1 MANSNINNK
10 LQTSIEV
17 RGARAN
23 NLKNID
29 FSIPHNKFTVITG
42 LSGSG
47 KSSVAFDTI
56 FAEGQRRYLESMS
69 SFTRQ
74 FMGALEK
81 PDVDE
86 IKNLSPTIAIDQLT
100 AHRSPR
106 STVGTMSDTYD
117 YLRIL
122 FATIANVYC
131 PKCNNLST
139 NIKKKN
145 HNHYFCKT
153 CQCDLGE
160 ISISNFSFNS
170 PTGACPKCEGIG
182 RHKVI
187 SRDSLVP
194 NPNLTISEGAIRI
207 WQRLNINNY
216 WVKELSKTAYNDYID
231 INTPVK
237 DLSQYQAMN
246 LYSGMTNPKFPG
258 LINILKE
265 KYKDTDSEY
274 IKKEIENYM
283 TDEECEDCYGARLN
297 QQALNIRLSGRN
309 ILDISNT
316 AIEDL
321 PKMLKAIYLKLDDT
335 KKQVAQLAFSEL
347 EKRLL
352 YLNKVGLG
360 YLSLSRNSQSLSG
373 GEAQRIRLATQL
385 GSGLIG
391 VTYILDEPSIG
402 LHQSDHQKMI
412 DSLNDLKQLGNT
424 VIVVEHDEM
433 TMRSADHIIDIG
445 PGAGEFGGE
454 LMFSGSIKDIE
465 NDPKSITGKY
475 LSGEKRIVSRE
486 KNQIFNKYIVIKGA
500 RANNL
505 KNIDISIPLKGLVA
519 VTGVSGS
526 GKSTLINDILAN
538 YLKNKFYRAK
548 VDVLEH
554 NSIEG
559 VENINKVVI
568 VDQSPI
574 GRNSRSNPATYTG
587 VFTLIRELFAGL
599 KDSKIA
605 KLKPTD
611 FSFNLIGGRCENCR
625 GEGILRFEMNF
636 LPNVYV
642 SCEKCG
648 GKKFQDKILKI
659 KFKDKNI
666 SDVLNMS
673 VGQAISFF
681 IQFEKITNLL
691 KVLQEVGLG
700 YIKLGQPATTLSGG
714 EAQRVKL
721 ASELARSSNGKS
733 LYILDE
739 PTTGLHFDDISRL
752 LEVIDRLVKNKNSVI
767 IIEHNLDVIKNSDW
781 IIELGPK
788 GGNEGGELIAEGTP
802 DQIKKNKKSVT
813 GRYL

>member
-1 MANSNINNK
+1 MAKTNNSN
-10 LQTSIEV
+10 QTESIIV
-17 RGARAN
+17 KGARVN

-47 KSSVAFDTI
+47 KSSIAFDTI

-100 AHRSPR
+100 AHRSSR

-122 FATIANVYC
+122 FANIADVYC
-131 PKCNNLST
+131 PDCNNLAEKNS
-139 NIKKKN
+139 KKN
-145 HNHYFCKT
+145 HNSFSCKK
-153 CQCDLGE
+153 CKKNLVE
-160 ISISNFSFNS
+160 ITISNFSFNS
-170 PTGACPKCEGIG
+170 PAGACPKCEGIG

-187 SRDSLVP
+187 NENSLIP
-194 NPNLTISEGAIRI
+194 NPNLTIREGAIRI

-216 WVKELSKTAYNDYID
+216 WVKQLSKPAFENKICL
-231 INTPVK
+231 NTPIK
-237 DLSQYQAMN
+237 DLSAFQKLN
-246 LYSGMTNPKFPG
+246 LFQGIENLQFPG
-258 LINILKE
+258 LIKILKE
-265 KYKDTDSEY
+265 KYQETESDY
-274 IKKEIENYM
+274 IKKEIEIYM
-283 TDEECEDCYGARLN
+283 TDKICESCHGARLN
-297 QQALNIRLSGRN
+297 KQTLNIKLSNKN
-309 ILDISNT
+309 ILEISNCT
-316 AIEDL
+316 IENL
-321 PKMLKAIYLKLDDT
+321 PKLLKAIYIKLDET

-352 YLNKVGLG
+352 FLNKVGLG
-360 YLSLSRNSQSLSG
+360 YLSLSRNSQTLSG

-402 LHQSDHQKMI
+402 LHQADHKKMI
-412 DSLNDLKQLGNT
+412 DSLNDLKKLGNT

-433 TMRSADHIIDIG
+433 TIRSADYILDIG

-454 LMFSGSIKDIE
+454 LIFAGTIE
-465 NDPKSITGKY
+465 EMEKSQKSITGKY
-475 LSGEKRIVSRE
+475 LSGQKKIVSRN
-486 KNQIFNKYIVIKGA
+486 KVKIFDKFIIIKGA

-505 KNIDISIPLKGLVA
+505 KNIDVNIPLKSLVS

-538 YLKNKFYRAK
+538 YLQNKFYRAK
-548 VDVLEH
+548 VQPLEH
-554 NSIEG
+554 DKIEG

-587 VFTLIRELFAGL
+587 VFTLIRELFSNL
-599 KDSKIA
+599 KESKKA
-605 KLKPTD
+605 KLKATD
-611 FSFNLIGGRCENCR
+611 FSFNLIGGRCENCK
-625 GEGILRFEMNF
+625 GEGVLKFEMNF
-636 LPNVYV
+636 LPNVFV
-642 SCEKCG
+642 TCEKCG
-648 GKKFQDKILKI
+648 GKRFQVKILKI

-673 VGQAISFF
+673 VNQAISFF
-681 IQFEKITNLL
+681 IQFDKITSLL
-691 KVLQEVGLG
+691 RVLQEVGLG

-721 ASELARSSNGKS
+721 AGELARSSNGKS

-752 LEVIDRLVKNKNSVI
+752 LEVIDRLVKNNNSVI
-767 IIEHNLDVIKNSDW
+767 VIEHNLDVIKNSDW
-781 IIELGPK
+781 VIELGPK
-788 GGNEGGELIAEGTP
+788 GGNEGGKLIAEGTP
-802 DQIKKNKKSVT
+802 AEIKKNSKSIT
-813 GRYL
+813 SKYL